1 MWSPGIHPWSHL
13 ARKIVRGRP
22 PAASAATVPLLSLR
36 LPTLPLP
43 SLPVLSLL
51 LAALL
56 VSGGCASEPATAP
69 EEMEPVE
76 ISAGPTSA
84 MTPDSD
90 EVAAGSGDERL
101 IGVLPGGF
109 PESFPLPE
117 PASVV
122 DFGSEHDRFVVLRTT
137 LSRDEAS
144 RQLERRLDAS
154 GWAAAGDRWTRTKG
168 RDRVVVR
175 FETGTAGQTLVRFEY
190 GSR

>member
-1 MWSPGIHPWSHL
+1 MWSPGIHPCGHL
-13 ARKIVRGRP
+13 GREIVGGRP
-22 PAASAATVPLLSLR
+22 SAASAGA
-36 LPTLPLP
+36 
-43 SLPVLSLL
+43 LL
-51 LAALL
+51 LVAL
-56 VSGGCASEPATAP
+56 VASGGCAPEPASEP

-90 EVAAGSGDERL
+90 EVASSGDEML
-101 IGVLPGGF
+101 IGALPGGF

-137 LSRDEAS
+137 LSRDEAR
-144 RQLERRLDAS
+144 RQLARRLDAS
-154 GWAAAGDRWTRTKG
+154 GWAAAGDPWTRTKG

-175 FETGTAGQTLVRFEY
+175 FETGNAGQTLVRVEY

>member
-1 MWSPGIHPWSHL
+1 MWSPAVHPCGYL
-13 ARKIVRGRP
+13 ARENARGRP
-22 PAASAATVPLLSLR
+22 PAASAATVPLLSLP
-36 LPTLPLP
+36 LLSLPLLALP
-43 SLPVLSLL
+43 LLALLPV
-51 LAALL
+51 ALL
-56 VSGGCASEPATAP
+56 VLGGCAPEPATAP

-76 ISAGPTSA
+76 IGAGPTSA

-109 PESFPLPE
+109 PETFPLPE

-122 DFGSEHDRFVVLRTT
+122 DFGSEDDRFVVLRTT
-137 LSRDEAS
+137 LSRDEAR
-144 RQLERRLDAS
+144 RQLARRLDAS
-154 GWAAAGDRWTRTKG
+154 GWDAAGDPWTRTKG

-175 FETGTAGQTLVRFEY
+175 FETGNAGQTLVRFEY